1 MAEKKVVSVMEWKDK
16 EIKPS
21 AQTEIPLLELVLQTI
36 KIKCC
41 HEVLFLQMILYLVK
55 CDRHCQQR

>member
-1 MAEKKVVSVMEWKDK
+1 MAKKKVVTVMEWKDK
-16 EIKPS
+16 EINTS

-41 HEVLFLQMILYLVK
+41 REVLFLQMIIYLVK
-55 CDRHCQQR
+55 CDRHCQQQ